1 MRTVSRSRRVLF
13 TPLALAALLLLGG
26 LTGCTGPGSTGHAGQ
41 QRPVTA
47 GVAPES
53 LVGRWRIDLRPTP
66 DAEPYEQELV
76 VDSVAG
82 GRFTGTFY
90 GSPVRE
96 ARLNGDWGALRF
108 SFVTEDGSGPY
119 LHAGVLRDGRLE
131 GMSNATGRDFLMV
144 WRGRRA
150 GGP

>member
-1 MRTVSRSRRVLF
+1 MRTASRSRLAPF
-13 TPLALAALLLLGG
+13 TPLALAALLILGG
-26 LTGCTGPGSTGHAGQ
+26 LAGCTGRGSTVNEGQ

-47 GVAPES
+47 GVAPEA

-119 LHAGVLRDGRLE
+119 LHAGVLRDGRLQ
-131 GMSNATGRDFLMV
+131 GMTNSTGRDFLMV